1 MERKKI
7 NPHDLPVYKEKAR
20 ILEALE
26 QHSVIVVESPT
37 GSGKTTQ
44 LPLILHEAGYT
55 KKGVVGITQPRRI
68 ATLSVSEYIAKQ
80 IDAKIG
86 DFIGYKMRFEDIT
99 SQETRLKIM
108 TDGTLLQEMKH
119 DPLLSGYSVL
129 MVDEAHE
136 RSLNID
142 FILGLLKTII
152 AQRPEFK
159 VIISSATINSQIF
172 KDYFDDC
179 PVVYIDTPVFPVDLH
194 YMELDY
200 GQRQDEALVDRIQ
213 MVVEREVVGKIEK
226 ESKGDILI
234 FLPGEKNIKDTV
246 AALSGTKYSRDLLI
260 IPLYGRLSKEEQ
272 ERVFIPTPKGKTK
285 IVVSTNI
292 AETSITIDGI
302 TVVIDSGLAKLNHYN
317 PRTFTSSLIETPVS
331 KASANQRKGRAG
343 RTQPG
348 TCYRLY
354 SKKDF
359 DQRPLYTLEE
369 ILRTDLS
376 EVVLRMSE
384 LGIRDFE
391 SFDFLSPPGK
401 SGIYGAVETLSLL
414 DALAEDNSLTKVGQM
429 MALFPLLPR
438 HSRILIEAVHRYPD
452 VIYEATVATA
462 FLSTGN
468 PYLLPQGEEIEAR
481 KAHHTFRDPAGD
493 FVSYLRLFDKYAGSR
508 KKDVFCQT
516 YYLDRK
522 SMDEIV
528 NVQVQLEE
536 IISRQGIPISSGGTL
551 KDYLCAIAKGLIQF
565 VCVSAGRGTY
575 RSLTAEKIL
584 IHPGSVLFQE
594 RPAFIVAGE
603 IVRTSRMWARSV
615 STLQKEWL
623 KDISPALSSDLK
635 NLGKPD
641 GSGNYERQRG
651 EGPQPSKNDR
661 WTVSVGRE
669 TFPLKRVK
677 GKKVIASLP
686 WIRLKN
692 ALSNIKTS
700 QLPNYKNI
708 RGQILVGEKTI
719 FTGMKLNRILE
730 ITKKLDPDK
739 HRLSQWP
746 KGKNFYMPNQFHL
759 LAEDLRR
766 VMYYTQVRRK
776 SLEMGFLTLMTDG
789 RGQYWFKVM
798 KSFDEALSESLASLE
813 YLADEISRDIAKEQW
828 GVVNETYRRLNGYI
842 AE

>member
-1 MERKKI
+1 MARKQI
-7 NPHDLPVYKEKAR
+7 NPHDLPVYKEKSR
-20 ILEALE
+20 ILQALE

-68 ATLSVSEYIAKQ
+68 ATLSVSEYIAQQ
-80 IDAKIG
+80 IDAEVG
-86 DFIGYKMRFEDIT
+86 GFIGYKMRFEDIT
-99 SQETRLKIM
+99 SPETRLKIM

-119 DPLLSGYSVL
+119 DPLLTAYSVL

-142 FILGLLKTII
+142 FILGLLKTIL
-152 AQRPEFK
+152 AQRPDFK

-194 YMELDY
+194 YLELEY
-200 GQRQDEALVDRIQ
+200 GQRADEALVDTIQ
-213 MVVEREVVGKIEK
+213 LVVEREVVGKEDQD
-226 ESKGDILI
+226 SKGDILI

-246 AALSGTKYSRDLLI
+246 HALSTAKYHHDLFI

-272 ERVFIPTPKGKTK
+272 ERVFIPTPEGKTK
-285 IVVSTNI
+285 VVVSTNI

-354 SKKDF
+354 SKQDF
-359 DQRPLYTLEE
+359 DRRPLYTLEE

-401 SGIYGAVETLSLL
+401 TGIFGAVETLNLL
-414 DALAEDNSLTKVGQM
+414 GALKEDNSLSTVGQM

-438 HSRILIEAVHRYPD
+438 HSRILIEAVHRYPN
-452 VIYEATVATA
+452 VIYEATIATA

-481 KAHHTFRDPAGD
+481 KAHHAFRDPAGD
-493 FVSYLRLFDKYAGSR
+493 FVSYLRLFDKYTGNR
-508 KKDVFCQT
+508 KKDEFCHS

-522 SMDEIV
+522 AMDEIV
-528 NVQVQLEE
+528 NVQGQLEE
-536 IISRQGIPISSGGTL
+536 IISRQGIPISSGGSL
-551 KDYLCAIAKGLIQF
+551 KEYLCAIATGLIQF

-615 STLQKEWL
+615 SSLEKDWL
-623 KDISPALSSDLK
+623 KEISPALSSDLK
-635 NLGKPD
+635 KLGKGG
-641 GSGNYERQRG
+641 GSSSEQNSPGGRAATTAKIQN
-651 EGPQPSKNDR
+651 PI
-661 WTVSVGRE
+661 VGR
-669 TFPLKRVK
+669 
-677 GKKVIASLP
+677 
-686 WIRLKN
+686 
-692 ALSNIKTS
+692 
-700 QLPNYKNI
+700 
-708 RGQILVGEKTI
+708 
-719 FTGMKLNRILE
+719 
-730 ITKKLDPDK
+730 
-739 HRLSQWP
+739 
-746 KGKNFYMPNQFHL
+746 
-759 LAEDLRR
+759 
-766 VMYYTQVRRK
+766 
-776 SLEMGFLTLMTDG
+776 
-789 RGQYWFKVM
+789 
-798 KSFDEALSESLASLE
+798 
-813 YLADEISRDIAKEQW
+813 
-828 GVVNETYRRLNGYI
+828 
-842 AE
+842 